1 MSWNSLMVRIALLTT
16 LSVSL
21 LLVIFGGYDYYT
33 THNESYERQA
43 RLVER
48 AVGRLQLSLPGPLWN
63 YETGFVTAALKSE
76 LGDSALDALIV
87 KNKEKWVAGFGRDEA
102 GEIVPLTQD
111 PDDLATLAKHEIL
124 YDDGGNQTPVAQLYV
139 RESDAAIK
147 EHLRKQLMASIVKI
161 VILDLCIIG
170 LLVVLIHGNVLRPL
184 NRMNQAVFDIA
195 QGEGDLTQ
203 RLTIARR
210 DEMGE
215 LAGNINRFI
224 EKLQQMVGRINQ
236 LSVSVLQ
243 TADQCSALS
252 SENRQGIGEQQAE
265 LDQVATAITQMSH
278 AVEEVAGNAV
288 KTSEA
293 TDEANRHVEAGFRQA
308 GHANEVIHQLVD
320 EVERVAAL
328 IESLSS
334 ESSSIGT
341 IVEVINAIAEQTNL
355 LALNAAI
362 EAARAGDHGRGFAVV
377 ADEVRT
383 LSGRTRSSTEEI
395 SASIRRLQQA
405 TSNVVSGMTQSR
417 DRAASAG
424 YEAQAVQ
431 EAMAGIKEQVGLIRE
446 MNMYI
451 AQAAEEQHSVAEE
464 VSGSVNRIAS
474 LNSDTAARVNSTA
487 EASSDLRHLSGEL
500 DHLLKEFKV

>member
-48 AVGRLQLSLPGPLWN
+48 AVGRLKLSLPGPLWN

-76 LGDSALDALIV
+76 LGDSALDALVV

-377 ADEVRT
+377 ADEVRSLSTRTHGATEQIQESISHIQKT
-383 LSGRTRSSTEEI
+383 LNEWRDVMHRNLEQTAHCLTTTRAGSDNLHRMLEEIDKISDFSTQISAAAMEQQTVVEEI
-395 SASIRRLQQA
+395 SR
-405 TSNVVSGMTQSR
+405 NVNQISSLSHDNSLKIEEVTQS
-417 DRAASAG
+417 ST
-424 YEAQAVQ
+424 
-431 EAMAGIKEQVGLIRE
+431 
-446 MNMYI
+446 
-451 AQAAEEQHSVAEE
+451 
-464 VSGSVNRIAS
+464 S
-474 LNSDTAARVNSTA
+474 LLGRTNQ
-487 EASSDLRHLSGEL
+487 
-500 DHLLKEFKV
+500 LKELTRTFG